1 MPDKHGRNN
10 SRYVKDN
17 HRLRDSLPPYCT
29 WCGEYVDVTLPR
41 TDPRSWTTDHT
52 VALAEGGD
60 LYGERTLAH
69 RACNSAKEMA
79 RHQSAPKPLR
89 TTESW

>member
-1 MPDKHGRNN
+1 MASANGRN
-10 SRYVKDN
+10 SRRYVRN
-17 HRLRDSLPPYCT
+17 NRALRDNLPPYCS
-29 WCGEYVDVTLPR
+29 WCSEYIDLTLPR

-79 RHQSAPKPLR
+79 RHQAAPKPLR
-89 TTESW
+89 TSEPW